1 VAEKKST
8 TKKGKPALIDP
19 IYQRFT
25 KSVLRALGSSEF
37 YKFFMDSVANANNQF
52 QFSNRKLEK
61 TVDLNWVNE
70 IERALPAMQNIIANP
85 RNIIQEE
92 ELIVNAAH
100 AKRATNDVVRHLTQH
115 AAFVEDYQEDS
126 GDVRP
131 SRLMQKYREDTDVL
145 YENRL
150 AFTAIE
156 MTYHF
161 VKIRHDALFE
171 AMSDEYGAKL
181 RVNSDMQNPLEMVHL
196 EMYLHIKETESM
208 LDSDERHADVFN
220 RISRIYRLLSSFMN
234 TPFCQQMAKA
244 PRVKGVIT
252 KTNVL
257 KRNPDYRAVERLFEF
272 IRHYTDIGYSI
283 RIIEQSPQINEV
295 FERDIYHN
303 ILFNYIILKGY
314 LENEEDRVVAAKP
327 VQKQRTM
334 KPKFIREIIE
344 ELTEDY
350 DLPDVEIRKV
360 LIEELTKEQL
370 MLEEAEER
378 RRLVEEQ
385 AKRKKEEEER
395 IRKEKAA
402 EKERIR
408 QEKAAERERIR
419 QEKEAERQRLLYEKQ
434 LQENEDSRRGGIFRR
449 ELESFLER
457 KAELL
462 QERGENLARYQ
473 ADREDFA
480 DAARLVEEAEQR
492 RLEMLE
498 RQRRREEQ
506 EKERLRQEQL
516 LRQEQERLAE
526 QQRQEELRKQEE
538 EALKLQIQAD
548 MEVLYLHNRFLM
560 AFKNSLEDRKQLR
573 KDYLQEQE
581 ELRIQREK
589 ERQERLA
596 RKKRKTPV

>member
-1 VAEKKST
+1 MAEKKST